1 MASQSGGAKIT
12 PAGETRPMPSLFL
25 RVLSPFVR
33 VMPEVRAPEKEVSFR
48 EKIMWTIIVLIIF
61 LIMSHLPLFAVDKN
75 TGTDYLWAMRV
86 ILASTRGT
94 LMELGI
100 GPIVTAGLVMQLL
113 SGSKIIDVDF
123 GDPDDRAL
131 FTGGQKVLALFM
143 TGFQAFAYIG
153 GNAYGPLTAN
163 AAIIVWLQLMVAGII
178 VILMDELIQ
187 KGWGLGSGV
196 SLFIMTNVAGQVVF
210 NMFNIT
216 QYEGAAPV
224 GYAEDSTNL
233 PVGILAALVTNLLR
247 SVGIGSDVG
256 PPVDLSWFMIRDGVN
271 PSVLALIVTFGIF
284 AAVIWLESVRVEIP
298 LQYAK
303 YRGMKARYPIKLLY
317 TSNIPVIL
325 AQALYANIIFFGQI
339 IWSNWNRSGLNPFLS
354 WIGIFQEQ
362 GNRLVAVSGLARY
375 ITPPQGIL
383 GIISE
388 GDGWLHVILY
398 TVMMVLLCWGFSSIW
413 VEISGIAPRDVSR
426 QLLGSGYIVPG
437 FRRSEKVLE
446 RLLERYIPIV
456 AGLGGFLIGILAATA
471 DILGALASGTG
482 ILLMVSIIK
491 QYYEQIAKEQ
501 LAGMGGEGVQGL
513 LGII

>member
-1 MASQSGGAKIT
+1 MT
-12 PAGETRPMPSLFL
+12 SLFL
-25 RVLSPFVR
+25 RALSPFVR
-33 VMPEVRAPEKEVSFR
+33 VMPEVKAPDREISFR
-48 EKIMWTIIVLIIF
+48 EKVMWTVLVLIIF
-61 LIMSHLPLFAVDKN
+61 LIMSHLPIFGVNKN

-143 TGFQAFAYIG
+143 TAFQAAAYIG
-153 GNAYGPLTAN
+153 GNAYGPLTADQGV
-163 AAIIVWLQLMVAGII
+163 IVWLQLMAAGII
-178 VILMDELIQ
+178 VILMDELVQ

-196 SLFIMTNVAGQVVF
+196 SLFIMTNVAGQVMY
-210 NMFNIT
+210 NMFNVT
-216 QYEGAAPV
+216 QYEGSAPV
-224 GYAEDSTNL
+224 GYANESTNL
-233 PVGILAALVTNLLR
+233 PVGIVAALVSNLLR
-247 SVGIGSDVG
+247 VFGIGSSAG
-256 PPVDLSWFMIRDGVN
+256 PPVDLSWFWIRDGTN
-271 PSVLALIVTFGIF
+271 PGVLALLITFAIF
-284 AAVIWLESVRVEIP
+284 MAVIWMESVRVEIP

-303 YRGMKARYPIKLLY
+303 YRGMKAKYPIKLLY

-339 IWSNWNRSGLNPFLS
+339 IWSNWNRDGLNPFLS
-354 WIGIFQEQ
+354 WIGIFKEEN
-362 GNRLVAVSGLARY
+362 NRLVAQSGLARY

-383 GIISE
+383 HIASQPDGIPHAI
-388 GDGWLHVILY
+388 IY
-398 TVMMVLLCWGFSSIW
+398 TALMILLCWGFSVIW

-426 QLLGSGYIVPG
+426 QLLDSGYIVPG

-446 RLLERYIPIV
+446 RLLDRYIPVV
-456 AGLGGFLIGILAATA
+456 AGLGGFLIGILAAVA
-471 DILGALASGTG
+471 DIMGALASGTG

-491 QYYEQIAKEQ
+491 QYYETIAKEQ
-501 LAGMGGEGVQGL
+501 LSQMGGEGVQGL